1 MNKIIFDTSITGH
14 HCEYISHLID
24 FLSVHD
30 TGELNYIFVVHTEF
44 EKNFPTIYNKGKEI
58 RCVTW
63 VQVTAEELIKIQKGN
78 SLVTS
83 FRTINVM
90 ETYAKRYTANH
101 IVALDFHTIKY
112 GAIFKKLPCSL
123 SSILF
128 LQFYRLSTRTFKE
141 KIEFYKRYWIT
152 KLCVRNPKISKI
164 YVLNDQETVDYMNNE
179 FKKHCFEMLPDPI
192 PHFEPLPEFD
202 IYKHY
207 KINQNRKI
215 YLHIG
220 SLGDRKGTLEV
231 IEAAQLIPPS
241 MQDKI
246 SILLVGKTGITYE
259 TLYNTKI
266 KELDGE
272 TKVQLIWDNQF
283 VSYNMMKSLFDQCD
297 FVLLPYKNA
306 EFSSGILGH
315 AAASNKMV
323 IATNAGLLKELVL
336 KYNLGKLLDTNDA
349 FNIALKMVEV
359 FDQKVFTEGQQS
371 FVKKHDP
378 MVFASLLLRH

>member
-1 MNKIIFDTSITGH
+1 M
-14 HCEYISHLID
+14 
-24 FLSVHD
+24 
-30 TGELNYIFVVHTEF
+30 
-44 EKNFPTIYNKGKEI
+44 
-58 RCVTW
+58 
-63 VQVTAEELIKIQKGN
+63 
-78 SLVTS
+78 
-83 FRTINVM
+83 
-90 ETYAKRYTANH
+90 
-101 IVALDFHTIKY
+101 
-112 GAIFKKLPCSL
+112 
-123 SSILF
+123 
-128 LQFYRLSTRTFKE
+128 
-141 KIEFYKRYWIT
+141 
-152 KLCVRNPKISKI
+152 
-164 YVLNDQETVDYMNNE
+164 
-179 FKKHCFEMLPDPI
+179 
-192 PHFEPLPEFD
+192 
-202 IYKHY
+202 
-207 KINQNRKI
+207 
-215 YLHIG
+215 
-220 SLGDRKGTLEV
+220 

-259 TLYNTKI
+259 NLYNTKI

-359 FDQKVFTEGQQS
+359 FDQKVFTEGQQT